1 MTATLVSLA
10 LMQDDGGGAWQCTP
24 TFALLKVITSFSYCS
39 AQICGELVI

>member
-24 TFALLKVITSFSYCS
+24 TFALLVCS
-39 AQICGELVI
+39 NELFLLQRSDLW